1 MAAVYKTISSNH
13 KSEKN
18 SHGCGPGSG
27 AGWLI
32 LWVAPHSS
40 SNTLGSTL
48 LLLLARPL
56 STMGQ
61 NQILTFFKGHAHVGG
76 IFQINSNT
84 YIFFLFDFFFWPYCV
99 LQLAG
104 VAIIN
109 D

>member
-32 LWVAPHSS
+32 LWVTPHSS
-40 SNTLGSTL
+40 SNTLGSSTLLLL

-76 IFQINSNT
+76 ILTI
-84 YIFFLFDFFFWPYCV
+84 YKL
-99 LQLAG
+99 
-104 VAIIN
+104 
-109 D
+109 